1 MKLGVSGRAICHNR
15 PAMVVSLALVRPE
28 IYVKVRIFLRRDV
41 RMATGQKHSPGD
53 AAVPAAPVSPSMRRS
68 HFWRAMICS

>member
-28 IYVKVRIFLRRDV
+28 INVKVRIFLRREA
-41 RMATGQKHSPGD
+41 RTATGQKHSPSD
-53 AAVPAAPVSPSMRRS
+53 PPQPLLLPPRAAVTSDGR
-68 HFWRAMICS
+68 